1 MSQGNGFPTSGLIDF
16 LRESSEAA
24 LDLSK
29 NLTAAH
35 TPGDLLNVWT
45 RFAEGQYLAVERF
58 THELAGRTIAAMD
71 HQAMET
77 MGNRDM
83 DGRMDGRQANGSSHP
98 AAAAA
103 SAAET
108 KDAENAALIADLQEQ
123 ADTLRSQVDAL
134 SAQVAAL
141 SDKLAELAGQPL
153 KIKFS
158 FGEPPHTGWTP
169 SKVVVLGSDGN
180 GNLIEL
186 PSSIEEG
193 GFRYTGTP
201 SFWIA
206 IG

>member
-1 MSQGNGFPTSGLIDF
+1 MSLGNGFPTSGLIDF
-16 LRESSEAA
+16 LRESTEAA

-35 TPGDLLNVWT
+35 TPGDVLNVWT
-45 RFAEGQYLAVERF
+45 RFAEGQYSAVERF
-58 THELAGRTIAAMD
+58 SCQLTGRRTAAMD
-71 HQAMET
+71 HHTMKT
-77 MGNRDM
+77 MGNHAVN
-83 DGRMDGRQANGSSHP
+83 GRQANGSSHP
-98 AAAAA
+98 ATAEAG
-103 SAAET
+103 AAET
-108 KDAENAALIADLQEQ
+108 KDAESAALLSDLHEQ
-123 ADTLRSQVDAL
+123 AHTLRSQMDAL

-141 SDKLAELAGQPL
+141 SDKLAELGNQPP

-186 PSSIEEG
+186 PSTIEQG